1 MQVVVAFRGWDMWRW
16 REQTRQTSYDGKRQI
31 ARFSKG
37 ALTQAVGWG
46 MFPLFFFHEIGQ
58 MDRAAMAIIL
68 SAMASGAVTVL
79 SPSLRLAV
87 QFCMFLLLSPSFMF
101 LLEGGRANG
110 VLGFLGVMFC
120 AILIQLAHVPPG
132 DPLGHPDE

>member
-1 MQVVVAFRGWDMWRW
+1 
-16 REQTRQTSYDGKRQI
+16 
-31 ARFSKG
+31 
-37 ALTQAVGWG
+37 

-87 QFCMFLLLSPSFMF
+87 QFCMFLLLFPSFMF

-110 VLGFLGVMFC
+110 VLGFLGVMF
-120 AILIQLAHVPPG
+120 LRHPDSTGAHVPPG
-132 DPLGHPDE
+132 DPVGHPDEYDQ